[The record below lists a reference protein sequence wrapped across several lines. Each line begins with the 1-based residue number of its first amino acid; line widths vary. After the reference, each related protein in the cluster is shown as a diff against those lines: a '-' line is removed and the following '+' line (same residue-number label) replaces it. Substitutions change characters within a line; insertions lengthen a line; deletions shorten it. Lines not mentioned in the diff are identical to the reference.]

1 MNIMKIILSNDDGID
16 SPGLLALAEKLS
28 QDNEVTLIAPERERS
43 AISHAIT
50 LREPVILKK
59 KELFKNVSAFA
70 ASGTPADCIKIAL
83 LSFCDQPDCVLIGL
97 NPGSNLSTDIVYSGT
112 VAAASE
118 ASMLKCPAVAFS
130 MDDSSDGKFYFETG
144 AEVAADLLSKIDIVK
159 APEGV
164 FLNVNIPNV
173 PFEKI
178 KGYKL
183 THLGKTKF
191 HERYLHRTD
200 PAGNDYFW
208 ISGVLLP
215 DDDDPASDYLALKDD
230 YVSVTPLL
238 SNFTVCSPVEA
249 AKNWLRDL
257 LTE

>member
-1 MNIMKIILSNDDGID
+1 MFDMRIILSNDDGID
-16 SPGLLALAEKLS
+16 SPGLLSLAEILS
-28 QDNEVTLIAPERERS
+28 ENNEVTLIAPERERS

-59 KELFKNVSAFA
+59 RELFKNVRAFA
-70 ASGTPADCIKIAL
+70 ATGTPADCIKIAL

-130 MDDSSDGKFYFETG
+130 MDDSKDGSFHFETG
-144 AEVAADLLSKIDIVK
+144 AKVAAELLARLDLKG
-159 APEGV
+159 APQGV
-164 FLNVNIPNV
+164 FLNVNIPNI
-173 PFEKI
+173 PYEEI
-178 KGYKL
+178 KGCRL

-215 DDDDPASDYLALKDD
+215 DDEDPSSDYLALKQG
-230 YVSVTPLL
+230 YISITPLF
-238 SNFTVCSPVEA
+238 SNFTLSSPHEEA
-249 AKNWLRDL
+249 RLWLKEL